1 MPSAPIAMPRAYWIW
16 NDHDELSSQLIL
28 VEPNATEFDRVM
40 RITESAAGGKY
51 DMDILNDMY
60 LASATI
66 IPHRDYDLLTG
77 EFKNK
82 GPKDHKMYLGSD
94 EAMWD
99 PKAELARAKFLHFSD
114 WPIPKVRKPSAFSM
128 EVSMD
133 TPRSFANSSILS
145 SPGSTSHKASLTLMA
160 PSARTMGTVQRET
173 YGMASTATSRSAG
186 RKCVTCNI
194 SHI

>member
-1 MPSAPIAMPRAYWIW
+1 MLPEDNQAGSKLTSTAATWAESFTKLLAWNQTQYDRVLGLDSDSTVLGCMDELFLMPSAPIAMPRAYWIW

-28 VEPNATEFDRVM
+28 IEPNATEFDRVM
-40 RITESAAGGKY
+40 RITQSAPGGKY

-94 EAMWD
+94 EAVWD
-99 PKAELARAKFLHFSD
+99 AKAELARAKFLHFSD
-114 WPIPKVRKPSAFSM
+114 WPIPKVS
-128 EVSMD
+128 
-133 TPRSFANSSILS
+133 SFRER
-145 SPGSTSHKASLTLMA
+145 LTFWKFA
-160 PSARTMGTVQRET
+160 
-173 YGMASTATSRSAG
+173 
-186 RKCVTCNI
+186 
-194 SHI
+194 

>member
-1 MPSAPIAMPRAYWIW
+1 MGTAATWAESFTKLLAWNQTQYDRVLGLDSDSTVLQCMDELFLMPSAPIAMPRAYWIW

-94 EAMWD
+94 EAIWD

-114 WPIPKVRKPSAFSM
+114 WPIPKVR
-128 EVSMD
+128 E
-133 TPRSFANSSILS
+133 L
-145 SPGSTSHKASLTLMA
+145 
-160 PSARTMGTVQRET
+160 
-173 YGMASTATSRSAG
+173 
-186 RKCVTCNI
+186 
-194 SHI
+194 